1 MASFNSLPNE
11 VLFLIVEFIPKPYR
25 SLHLAALAL
34 TCRRLYH
41 ITNPILWIYNRDQEN
56 SSAVIRA
63 ARRGRIEAL
72 EKALIFSL
80 NLNTHGK
87 FNKTSALYS
96 AVLGEQVET
105 VDWLLDHGLDL
116 DTEPDDDDAVNPD
129 TSPLYC
135 ALQNNQSAIAL
146 RLISKGACVMFSPLL
161 LFGATAFDHDD
172 LDGDGIKSAIHV
184 ASYYGLIPVVRYL
197 AKCTMMDINYVD
209 SEGFTCLHY
218 AIMGRASYA
227 MVNEL
232 IRLGI
237 DVNLGCD
244 KFPFLCL
251 AIEKGYFEIADA
263 LINAGSR
270 TNVFS
275 PYTGLGPIHSSIS
288 SSNPTEQYGLLKKL
302 IELGAD
308 VNGVDLEYQDLTP
321 LGHACVNGTVEAMT
335 ILLQKG
341 AGVDLYVDEE
351 GRTPLNLILCSPRT
365 HQDGE
370 GINEEELKKKIK
382 LLMGYSAR
390 LDLRWGDTSPL
401 EDEVVRSI
409 KSRDFEILDFMLGL
423 ATEKNLS
430 TESLD
435 NLLEFASHHN
445 SIRCVKLLLE
455 YGAKSMDFPG
465 MMDTWVRDTFDGRY
479 DKSVLFY
486 GQDADFETLLNMW
499 MDFNP
504 SLDDKSVYFF
514 MALKYRDRK
523 AVDFLLSRGIA
534 GRDEEYHDPIEWLQE
549 AACWGH
555 LGVLRRLLQYSP
567 DINCFDDED
576 YLPLSR
582 AVQAGHRE
590 AVILLMEHG
599 ADAYK
604 SKATGDGQNI
614 RATLKPIQ
622 HAIRRGDV
630 GILTAIL
637 DKHKAPLSRKE
648 AWVPSVLSS
657 APDIAEILAL
667 HPSTS
672 DSEDI

>member
-1 MASFNSLPNE
+1 M
-11 VLFLIVEFIPKPYR
+11 
-25 SLHLAALAL
+25 
-34 TCRRLYH
+34 
-41 ITNPILWIYNRDQEN
+41 
-56 SSAVIRA
+56 
-63 ARRGRIEAL
+63 
-72 EKALIFSL
+72 
-80 NLNTHGK
+80 
-87 FNKTSALYS
+87 
-96 AVLGEQVET
+96 ET
-105 VDWLLDHGLDL
+105 VDWLLNHGLYL

-135 ALQNNQSAIAL
+135 ALKNNQSAIAL
-146 RLISKGACVMFSPLL
+146 RLISKGACVMFFPLL
-161 LFGATAFDHDD
+161 LFGTTAFDVDD
-172 LDGDGIKSAIHV
+172 LDGDGLKSAIHV
-184 ASYYGLIPVVRYL
+184 ASYGLIPVVRYL
-197 AKCTMMDINYVD
+197 AKCTMMDINHVD
-209 SEGFTCLHY
+209 SEGLTCLHY

-270 TNVFS
+270 TNVFL

-321 LGHACVNGTVEAMT
+321 LGHACVNGTVEAMA
-335 ILLQKG
+335 ILLQQG
-341 AGVDLYVDEE
+341 AGVDLNVDEV
-351 GRTPLNLILCSPRT
+351 RTPLSLILCSPRT
-365 HQDGE
+365 HQDGK
-370 GINEEELKKKIK
+370 GIKQEELKKKIK
-382 LLMGYSAR
+382 LLMRYSAR

-409 KSRDFEILDFMLGL
+409 KSSDFEILDFMLGL
-423 ATEKNLS
+423 ATEKNMS

-435 NLLEFASHHN
+435 NLLEFAFHHN
-445 SIRCVKLLLE
+445 SIQCVKLLLE

-465 MMDTWVRDTFDGRY
+465 MMDDWVRDTFDGRY

-486 GQDADFETLLNMW
+486 GRGCRDTDFETLLNMW

-534 GRDEEYHDPIEWLQE
+534 GQDEEYHDPIEWLQE

-567 DINCFDDED
+567 DINGFDDED

-604 SKATGDGQNI
+604 SKVTGDGQDI

-667 HPSTS
+667 HPSIS
-672 DSEDI
+672 DPEDI